1 MQHAERGGQ
10 LGRATVVG
18 SESIS
23 SKLGTPAYPRV
34 SQWADR
40 RAERDSCGHSPSQ
53 PVPLVR
59 RLRHGNAN
67 AGDGNDRE
75 ASSGLTTRECASR
88 SASSRA
94 AARHGAASHIAKS
107 IGRVAP
113 VA

>member
-10 LGRATVVG
+10 LWPATVVG

-23 SKLGTPAYPRV
+23 SRLGTPAYPRV

-59 RLRHGNAN
+59 RLHRGNAD
-67 AGDGNDRE
+67 AGHANDRE
-75 ASSGLTTRECASR
+75 ASSG
-88 SASSRA
+88 
-94 AARHGAASHIAKS
+94 
-107 IGRVAP
+107 
-113 VA
+113 